1 MTGILGTVWC
11 MRDNLTE
18 IAWTA
23 KAPLREAALSI
34 ADPPLAQSWEGKIRR
49 ALVRDVPVPPTSL
62 GVYGF
67 GKELARTARLALI
80 ADELGEERLEV
91 SMVCLIP
98 CAG

>member
-1 MTGILGTVWC
+1 MTGILGSAWC

-34 ADPPLAQSWEGKIRR
+34 ADRPLAQSWEGKVRG
-49 ALVRDVPVPPTSL
+49 ALVRDVNVLPTSP

-67 GKELARTARLALI
+67 RKELARTARLALI
-80 ADELGEERLEV
+80 ADELGEECIEV
-91 SMVCLIP
+91 SMVCSVP